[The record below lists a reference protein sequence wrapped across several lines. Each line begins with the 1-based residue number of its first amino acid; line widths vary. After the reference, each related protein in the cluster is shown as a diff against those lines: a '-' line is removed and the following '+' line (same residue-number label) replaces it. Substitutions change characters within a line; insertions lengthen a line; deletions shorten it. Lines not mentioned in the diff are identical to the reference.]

1 MTSLNKEFLNKRKRM
16 KIKYTPTLTDIME
29 CWHDI
34 IIHLEANNS
43 KVAHFLDEV
52 KSLSVEGKQLII
64 GLYGHKFHLK
74 ALEKDAG
81 IVELAIYF
89 ILGQKIKIKFR
100 IKEINTCYK
109 CNVEIESQYLSL
121 NSMGDRICGT
131 CQDDT
136 DGRNQHF
143 FQINS
148 EIE

>member
-1 MTSLNKEFLNKRKRM
+1 MTSLNQEFLNKRKRM
-16 KIKYTPTLTDIME
+16 KIKSTPTLTDIIE

-52 KSLSVEGKQLII
+52 KSLRLEGKQLII

-109 CNVEIESQYLSL
+109 CNVEID
-121 NSMGDRICGT
+121 MGDRICGS
-131 CQDDT
+131 CQDNT
-136 DGRNQHF
+136 DGRNSHF
-143 FQINS
+143 FQIKN
-148 EIE
+148 ENN

>member
-1 MTSLNKEFLNKRKRM
+1 MTSLNQEFLNKRKRM
-16 KIKYTPTLTDIME
+16 KIKSTPTLTDIME

-52 KSLSVEGKQLII
+52 KSLSLEGKQLII
-64 GLYGHKFHLK
+64 GLYGHKFNLK

-109 CNVEIESQYLSL
+109 CNVEIDK
-121 NSMGDRICGT
+121 GDIICGT
-131 CQDDT
+131 CQDNT

-143 FQINS
+143 FQIRHEND
-148 EIE
+148 

>member
-1 MTSLNKEFLNKRKRM
+1 MKGNKINY
-16 KIKYTPTLTDIME
+16 IPTLTDIME
-29 CWHDI
+29 SWHDI
-34 IIHLEANNS
+34 IIHLEAKDY

-64 GLYGHKFHLK
+64 GLYGHTFLFKT
-74 ALEKDAG
+74 LEKDVG
-81 IVELAIYF
+81 FVEAAIDAV
-89 ILGQKIKIKFR
+89 LGKKMEIRFR

-109 CNVEIESQYLSL
+109 CNVEID
-121 NSMGDRICGT
+121 MGDKICGT

-143 FQINS
+143 FQITN

>member
-1 MTSLNKEFLNKRKRM
+1 MKDNKINW
-16 KIKYTPTLTDIME
+16 IPTLTDIME
-29 CWHDI
+29 NWHDI
-34 IIHLEANNS
+34 MIHLEANNS

-64 GLYGHKFHLK
+64 GLYGHTFLFKT
-74 ALEKDAG
+74 LEKDVG
-81 IVELAIYF
+81 FVEAAIDAV
-89 ILGQKIKIKFR
+89 LGKKMEIRFR

-109 CNVEIESQYLSL
+109 CNVEID
-121 NSMGDRICGT
+121 MGDKICGT

-143 FQINS
+143 FQITN

>member
-1 MTSLNKEFLNKRKRM
+1 MTSLNREFLNKRKRM
-16 KIKYTPTLTDIME
+16 KDNKINYTPTLTDIME

-34 IIHLEANNS
+34 IIHLEDNNS

-89 ILGQKIKIKFR
+89 ILGQKMKIKFR

-109 CNVEIESQYLSL
+109 CNVEID
-121 NSMGDRICGT
+121 MGDRICGT

>member
-1 MTSLNKEFLNKRKRM
+1 MTSLNREFLNKGKRM
-16 KIKYTPTLTDIME
+16 KDNKINYTPTLTDIME
-29 CWHDI
+29 SWHDI
-34 IIHLEANNS
+34 IVHLEAKDS

-64 GLYGHKFHLK
+64 GLYGHKFLLK
-74 ALEKDAG
+74 TLEKDVG

-100 IKEINTCYK
+100 IKEINTCYI
-109 CNVEIESQYLSL
+109 CNVEID
-121 NSMGDRICGT
+121 MGDRICGT

-143 FQINS
+143 FQIKN

>member
-1 MTSLNKEFLNKRKRM
+1 MTSLNKEFLNKRKSM
-16 KIKYTPTLTDIME
+16 KDNKIKYTPTLTDIME

-52 KSLSVEGKQLII
+52 KSLSVEGRQLII

-109 CNVEIESQYLSL
+109 CNVEID
-121 NSMGDRICGT
+121 MDDRICGT
-131 CQDDT
+131 CQDNT

>member
-52 KSLSVEGKQLII
+52 KSLSLEGKQLIV

-100 IKEINTCYK
+100 IKEINTCNK
-109 CNVEIESQYLSL
+109 CNVEIDMCD
-121 NSMGDRICGT
+121 NICGT

>member
-1 MTSLNKEFLNKRKRM
+1 MTSLNREFLNKGKRM
-16 KIKYTPTLTDIME
+16 KDNKINYTPTLTDIME
-29 CWHDI
+29 SWHDI
-34 IIHLEANNS
+34 IIHLEAKDY

-64 GLYGHKFHLK
+64 GLYGHKFLLK
-74 ALEKDAG
+74 TLEKDAG

-89 ILGQKIKIKFR
+89 ILGQEIKIKFR

-109 CNVEIESQYLSL
+109 CNVEIDL
-121 NSMGDRICGT
+121 GDIICGV
-131 CQDDT
+131 CQDNT

-143 FQINS
+143 FQIKN